1 MRADRLVSIVLLLQM
16 NRRLTSDDLAGRL
29 EVSRRTVMRD
39 MDALSAAGVPVVAE
53 RGPGGGWSLDPGWR
67 TNLTGLDGSE
77 LNAVFLAQPP
87 RVLADLGL
95 AGAADAG
102 HGQAPRVAARGAARP
117 RRRSSASVCTST
129 SPAGRASATIR
140 SGSRSCRTLS
150 GRIAGCACAIGRR
163 RGGESRERV
172 VDPLG
177 LVAKGSAWYLR
188 RALRG

>member
-39 MDALSAAGVPVVAE
+39 MDALSSAGVPVVAG

-77 LNAVFLAQPP
+77 LSAVFLAQPP

-95 AGAADAG
+95 AGAAERATVKLLASLPAVQRDRAG
-102 HGQAPRVAARGAARP
+102 DRPRAAAHRPHRLVGPARRSGLAARGPGRGLAGPAIE
-117 RRRSSASVCTST
+117 SAVSL
-129 SPAGRASATIR
+129 P
-140 SGSRSCRTLS
+140 
-150 GRIAGCACAIGRR
+150 
-163 RGGESRERV
+163 
-172 VDPLG
+172 
-177 LVAKGSAWYLR
+177 
-188 RALRG
+188 